1 MIPAVQDLLVDK
13 FGNTRVSSK
22 SIEND
27 SVIKTMKRNRASE
40 SEVLTSIVR
49 GLAVIGC
56 RDESLI
62 DDVVDSDYGAWD
74 DDSNEFFS
82 IIEKGTPI
90 KETALDKV
98 TFHGKCQEVVTTGSN
113 ISSVEVKIYQRN
125 ITGVHKLG
133 TINIPNPGG
142 KKYKIFMQVDKKKG
156 MLEVTIY
163 DVVKRRWIDE
173 IPLNERQYNLD

>member
-13 FGNTRVSSK
+13 FGTNRVSSK

-27 SVIKTMKRNRASE
+27 NVIKTMKRNRASE

-74 DDSNEFFS
+74 DDANEFFS

-98 TFHGKCQEVVTTGSN
+98 TFHGKCQEEKGGAGKMRKAMIEWEYFAV
-113 ISSVEVKIYQRN
+113 
-125 ITGVHKLG
+125 ITKLLE
-133 TINIPNPGG
+133 
-142 KKYKIFMQVDKKKG
+142 KYKELIMKQISNK
-156 MLEVTIY
+156 
-163 DVVKRRWIDE
+163 
-173 IPLNERQYNLD
+173 